1 MSETQVKANIE
12 EAEPTLEELEKMAAK
27 QLLSELFMVQRRI
40 YGIAM
45 NSMLLV
51 QLKQITRGLVSKYH
65 KAGLFID
72 ENIDVK
78 FLRQQ
83 NTVELV
89 PTPRL
94 KAMFDIIAEDAIK
107 ESIEQNKEQENNEK
121 TSDDSENS

>member
-65 KAGLFID
+65 TAGLFID